1 MEPVNL
7 SAIIIAYNYST
18 QFKQDS
24 GLLKLNNKSILE
36 HVIAVVNPLVD
47 ETLIV
52 THSQKHADA
61 YAKLVSSQI
70 TLVVEP
76 AIARN
81 PLVAALQG
89 FKTALGGFSLL
100 VPHDAPFI
108 STKILQLFFELCPG
122 KSAVIPR
129 APDSQ
134 AEPLPAVYATR
145 QALFAAEKA
154 LTIGKKDLG
163 AFIEALQNVRY
174 LSTLVIRQLDPD
186 LKTFFRIKT
195 PVDLKRAVALT
206 KNQKHKRHG

>member
-1 MEPVNL
+1 MEPANL
-7 SAIIIAYNYST
+7 SAIIIAYNYT
-18 QFKQDS
+18 LFKQDS
-24 GLLKLNNKSILE
+24 GLLKLNNKSILA
-36 HVIAVVNPLVD
+36 HVIDAVNPLVD
-47 ETLIV
+47 EILIV

-61 YAKLVSSQI
+61 YAKLVSTRI

-76 AIARN
+76 AIAQN
-81 PLVAALQG
+81 PLIAALQG
-89 FKTALGGFSLL
+89 FKTALGAFSLL

-129 APDSQ
+129 TPDSQ

-154 LTIGKKDLG
+154 ISMGKNDVG
-163 AFIEALQNVRY
+163 ALIETLQNVRY
-174 LSTLVIRQLDPD
+174 LSTLVIKQLDPD

-206 KNQKHKRHG
+206 KNQNTKKHG